1 MRITVR
7 TNRAI
12 DARDAHTVARPG
24 ANTVVH
30 LRAHTVARRLG
41 RFTMA
46 LLGVAVLALALG
58 SQASAKLAAGAYRV
72 QRICGTPRVGS
83 AACLAE
89 TLIPESLTPAD
100 LQADAS
106 RRASEAARGVRPAVT
121 YESPFPGFLTPE
133 RLHAAYSL
141 PTETASSSSQ
151 TIAVIDAYNDPSA
164 ESDLGVYDN
173 EFGLPTCTK
182 ANGCF
187 KKVNEEGKE
196 SPLPATEDGWAAEI
210 SIDVQMAH
218 AICQHC
224 HVLLVEAKSE
234 EFTDLG
240 SAVNAAVKLG
250 ATEVSNSYGGAES
263 STYSG
268 YNTTYYNHPETVITA
283 SSGDCGYLNK
293 RCRGES
299 VGADFPADSP
309 DVVAV
314 GGTALEEVKGT
325 WESTVWTDGGSGCS
339 SVFDAPLWQ
348 TGVANFSATGCGSG
362 RSIADV
368 SAIADPETG
377 VDIYNSNPYE
387 GITGWGVW
395 GGTSVASP
403 IVAAEFGLAGGAH
416 GVSYPTAT
424 LYLHVGESS
433 ALYDVVSGST
443 GSCKGAT
450 SCTAAVGYD
459 GPSGVGSPIGLAA
472 FSDADA
478 PAEKTPPTISGLAE
492 EGETLTEHHGEWT
505 NAPSSYEYQWEDC
518 NASGESCSPIAKA
531 TGQTYQ
537 LTSSDVGSTIR
548 VQEIAINEAGHSPP
562 ALSARTATVS
572 SGPTLTSF
580 TPSSGITGSEV
591 TVTGTGY
598 HEASRVVFGKLEAIF
613 KIVSA
618 TEIEA
623 TVPNGAVAGK
633 ISLTTPHGSVTSS
646 TKFTPT
652 LSITHLTPTKA
663 AAGKTV
669 SIAGVGFTSS
679 SRVSFDGTPATSV
692 SFVSAKRL
700 KATVPAGAATGTI
713 TVTNTTAPLG
723 TVSSAGAFTVT

>member
-7 TNRAI
+7 PHRTINPL
-12 DARDAHTVARPG
+12 DAHAVARLGAHTV
-24 ANTVVH
+24 T
-30 LRAHTVARRLG
+30 RRLG
-41 RFTMA
+41 RFA
-46 LLGVAVLALALG
+46 ISLLGVAVLALALG

-72 QRICGTPRVGS
+72 QRTCGTPRLGS

-173 EFGLPTCTK
+173 EFGLPACTE

-224 HVLLVEAKSE
+224 HVLLVEAKSD

-250 ATEVSNSYGGAES
+250 ATEVSNSYGGAENSLYS
-263 STYSG
+263 S
-268 YNTTYYNHPETVITA
+268 YNTTYYDHPEIVITA

-293 RCRGES
+293 RCRYES
-299 VGADFPADSP
+299 VGANFPADSP

-314 GGTALEEVKGT
+314 GGTTLEEVNGT

-339 SVFDAPLWQ
+339 LVFAAPLWQ
-348 TGVANFSATGCGSG
+348 TSVADFSATGCSSG

-368 SAIADPETG
+368 SAIGDPETG

-387 GITGWGVW
+387 GIAGWGVW

-416 GVSYPTAT
+416 GVSYPAAT
-424 LYLHVGESS
+424 LYQHLGESS
-433 ALYDVVSGST
+433 ALYDVLSGSN

-450 SCTAAVGYD
+450 SCTAAAGYD

-472 FSDADA
+472 FSEADT
-478 PAEKTPPTISGLAE
+478 PADKVPPTISGLAE
-492 EGETLTEHHGEWT
+492 EGETLIEHHGEWT
-505 NAPSSYEYQWEDC
+505 NGPSSYEYQWEDC
-518 NASGESCSPIAKA
+518 NSSGASCSPIAKA

-537 LTSSDVGSTIR
+537 LTSSDAGSTIR
-548 VQEIAINEAGHSPP
+548 VRETAINEAGHSSP
-562 ALSARTATVS
+562 ALSAQTATVS
-572 SGPTLTSF
+572 SGPTLTGF
-580 TPSSGITGSEV
+580 TPTSGITGSEV
-591 TVTGTGY
+591 TITGTGY
-598 HEASRVVFGKLEAIF
+598 HEASRVVFGKLEATF
-613 KIVSA
+613 KIVSG

-623 TVPNGAVAGK
+623 TVPNGSVAST
-633 ISLTTPHGSVTSS
+633 ISLTTPHGSATSS
-646 TKFTPT
+646 AKFTPT

-669 SIAGVGFTSS
+669 SIAGVGFISG
-679 SRVSFDGTPATSV
+679 SRVSFDGTPATTV
-692 SFVSAKRL
+692 SFVSSKRL
-700 KATVPAGAATGTI
+700 KATVPAGAGTGTI